1 MTEENRS
8 DPARLERI
16 ERLQVLEDA
25 EAIRNLKA
33 RYAALCDSQYDAD
46 GIAML
51 FTEDA
56 LWESP
61 GLGRFEG
68 REAIRNFFQR
78 ASKIFSFA
86 IHYSLNGHI
95 KVEGDTA
102 RARWYLFMPCSVAAG
117 NQAMWRAGIDHEAY
131 ARVGG
136 SCWAGRVAV
145 SQPAKDP
152 DYSNKINRVSFLQS
166 DGKPHGVSKVSNL
179 PN

>member
-1 MTEENRS
+1 MAEENRF
-8 DPARLERI
+8 DPARLERM
-16 ERLQVLEDA
+16 ERRLRVLEDA

-68 REAIRNFFQR
+68 REAIRNFFR
-78 ASKIFSFA
+78 GASEVFSFA
-86 IHYSLNGHI
+86 IHFSLNGHI
-95 KVEGDTA
+95 EVEGDTA
-102 RARWYLFMPCSVAAG
+102 RARWYLFMPCTVAAG

-131 ARVGG
+131 ARVDGTWMFRHKR
-136 SCWAGRVAV
+136 SEPLMSVPFETDWAKTRFA
-145 SQPAKDP
+145 
-152 DYSNKINRVSFLQS
+152 
-166 DGKPHGVSKVSNL
+166 
-179 PN
+179 